1 MNNFGLRST
10 YELFVFSSLEERSGG
25 CGISESSDTTDDY
38 ENADKYYSA
47 LKKRHSV
54 RYGYL
59 NLAELL
65 FAATVCTVEVEHKC
79 IGIVFEL
86 ELVSEDRAFVK
97 HGFGCAASVITGSGL
112 VTVLKAGCI
121 AVRDVLGEGVTGGVE
136 SNVLSGNLNA
146 ANGTVNYVIL
156 ATGVKTVGSVVI
168 LNLICTLGMTES
180 VKSNVLAGNLNVTY
194 GAVNYV
200 ILATGSYTVGVNV
213 VFYNSI
219 HFGVTESVKSNVLA
233 RNLNVTYGAVN
244 YVILAAGVETVGVNV
259 VFYNSIHFGMTESVK
274 SNVLARNLN
283 VTYRTVNYVI
293 LATGSY
299 TVGSNV
305 VLGNC
310 RKGIVTGCSTGSTD
324 SILGST
330 AVVTDSSGAAVGGTG
345 CVVVKY
351 VIGEGVTESSA
362 YSSESFSL
370 ATAVVTS
377 SGLCTVKKTGSV
389 TVVYVVGEG
398 VTESSAFSSEGL
410 GSATAVVT
418 FSGLCTVEKAGS
430 VTVVY
435 VVGKGVTE
443 SGNGERFKNLKL
455 CVKVKR
461 TS

>member
-146 ANGTVNYVIL
+146 TNGTVSYVIL

-168 LNLICTLGMTES
+168 LNLVCTLGMTES
-180 VKSNVLAGNLNVTY
+180 VKSNVLAGNFNVTY

-200 ILATGSYTVGVNV
+200 IFAT
-213 VFYNSI
+213 
-219 HFGVTESVKSNVLA
+219 
-233 RNLNVTYGAVN
+233 
-244 YVILAAGVETVGVNV
+244 GVETVGVNV

-299 TVGSNV
+299 TVGVNV

-410 GSATAVVT
+410 GSATAIVT
-418 FSGLCTVEKAGS
+418 FSGLGTVEKAGS
-430 VTVVY
+430 VTIVY

>member
-112 VTVLKAGCI
+112 VTVLKAGSI

-200 ILATGSYTVGVNV
+200 ILAT
-213 VFYNSI
+213 
-219 HFGVTESVKSNVLA
+219 
-233 RNLNVTYGAVN
+233 
-244 YVILAAGVETVGVNV
+244 GVETVGVNV

-410 GSATAVVT
+410 GSATAIVT
-418 FSGLCTVEKAGS
+418 FSGLGTVEKAGS

>member
-200 ILATGSYTVGVNV
+200 ILATG
-213 VFYNSI
+213 
-219 HFGVTESVKSNVLA
+219 
-233 RNLNVTYGAVN
+233 
-244 YVILAAGVETVGVNV
+244 VETVGVNV

-410 GSATAVVT
+410 GSATAIVT
-418 FSGLCTVEKAGS
+418 FSGLGTVEKAGS